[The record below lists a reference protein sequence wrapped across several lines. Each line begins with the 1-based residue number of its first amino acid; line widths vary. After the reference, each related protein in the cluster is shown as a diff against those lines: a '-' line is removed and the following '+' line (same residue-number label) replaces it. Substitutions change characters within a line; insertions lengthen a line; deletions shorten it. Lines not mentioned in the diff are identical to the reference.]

1 MKVQSNDPSTDWQQR
16 SEELEQLVRDLLA
29 CLKDYAPM
37 LYEKGLRSRA
47 LLDRAAALGII
58 PEVQP

>member
-1 MKVQSNDPSTDWQQR
+1 MSEQNDVSTDYQQR
-16 SEELEQLVRDLLA
+16 SEALEQLVRDTLL

-37 LYEKGLRSRA
+37 LYGKGLRARA
-47 LLDRAAALGII
+47 LLDRAAELGII